1 MDIIGIICEYNPF
14 HNGHLYHLNKI
25 KEMYPNSLI
34 ILVMSGNI
42 TERGDLSIINKW
54 DKTLIALHYGIDLV
68 VELPFTFSSQSAD
81 IFCYGG
87 MSILNHLKVDKV
99 IFGSECNNINDLT
112 KIAKTQLNNKEYN
125 IAIKNY
131 LKEGYNY
138 PTALSKALKDITLI
152 DVKEPNDILAIGYI
166 REIITNNYNIEPI
179 CIKRTNNYNDLSL
192 NNYISSATSIR
203 HALYNN
209 EDISNQV
216 PEYTLKYLHN
226 LRYIEDYYPYLKY
239 KIISEI
245 NNLDKYQTVDKNIIP
260 RIKKY
265 ILQSNSLEEL
275 ILNTKSKNY
284 TYNKLKRMFTH
295 ILMSFTKEEASKNT
309 KIEYIRILGFN
320 KKGQQYLNK
329 IKKNINI
336 PLITKYNDKY
346 LNIENRISNIINLNQ
361 NDKLEYQ
368 YSTIIFDQDKKE
380 DSDK

>member
-25 KEMYPNSLI
+25 KEMFPNSII

-54 DKTLIALHYGIDLV
+54 DKTNIALHYGIDLV
-68 VELPFTFSSQSAD
+68 IELPFTFASQSAD
-81 IFCYGG
+81 LFCYGS
-87 MSILNHLKVDKV
+87 MSILNYLKVDKI
-99 IFGSECNNINDLT
+99 IFGSECNNINILT
-112 KIAKTQLNNKEYN
+112 EIAKTQLNNKEYTT
-125 IAIKNY
+125 IMKNY
-131 LKEGYNY
+131 LKNGYNY
-138 PTALSKALKDITLI
+138 PTSLSKALKDITTI
-152 DVKEPNDILAIGYI
+152 DIKEPNDILGIGYI
-166 REIITNNYNIEPI
+166 REIIDNNYNIEPI
-179 CIKRTNNYNDLSL
+179 CIKRTTHYNDLTL
-192 NNYISSATSIR
+192 NDNISSATSIR

-216 PEYTLKYLHN
+216 PEYTLRYLHN

-245 NNLDKYQTVDKNIIP
+245 NTLDKYQTVDKNIIP

-265 ILQSNSLEEL
+265 IYQSNTLEEL
-275 ILNTKSKNY
+275 ILSIKSKNY

-295 ILMSFTKEEASKNT
+295 ILMSFTKEEANKHN

-329 IKKNINI
+329 IKKDIEI

-346 LNIENRISNIINLNQ
+346 LNIENRISNIINLKQ

-368 YSTIIFDQDKKE
+368 YSPIIIVPNTE
-380 DSDK
+380 LDSNK